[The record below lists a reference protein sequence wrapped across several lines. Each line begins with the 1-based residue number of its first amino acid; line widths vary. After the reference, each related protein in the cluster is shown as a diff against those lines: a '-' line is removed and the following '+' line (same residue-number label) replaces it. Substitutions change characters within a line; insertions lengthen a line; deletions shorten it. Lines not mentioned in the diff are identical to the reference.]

1 MDFLRVFITAPASI
15 IALFIMSKLIGNK
28 QMSNLNMFDYIN
40 GITIGSIAAEM
51 ATGELSDFW
60 SYLLALLVYSG
71 VVILLGFL
79 SQKFIFLRRLF
90 TGKSIVLYDQGKL
103 YKNNLK
109 TAKLDINEML
119 EMCHTNGFFS
129 LDDIETIILE
139 QNGKASILPKE
150 NKRPLTADDMK
161 ILVRQ
166 SRVEVVVI
174 NDGKIL
180 KNNLKYTGNNDE
192 WLIKQLKE
200 QGYKLKD
207 VFLALCDG
215 DNNLK
220 IYKCLENN
228 PTNDIF
234 E

>member
-1 MDFLRVFITAPASI
+1 
-15 IALFIMSKLIGNK
+15 
-28 QMSNLNMFDYIN
+28 
-40 GITIGSIAAEM
+40 
-51 ATGELSDFW
+51 
-60 SYLLALLVYSG
+60 
-71 VVILLGFL
+71 
-79 SQKFIFLRRLF
+79 
-90 TGKSIVLYDQGKL
+90 
-103 YKNNLK
+103 
-109 TAKLDINEML
+109 
-119 EMCHTNGFFS
+119 
-129 LDDIETIILE
+129 
-139 QNGKASILPKE
+139 
-150 NKRPLTADDMK
+150 MK

-180 KNNLKYTGNNDE
+180 KKNLKYTGNNDE

-207 VFLALCDG
+207 VFLALCDS